1 MRKFV
6 LVPEDKYLRLQ
17 HHIEQNSSLP
27 RTTEFGSSTLA
38 LKKEDKDSSSLI
50 PQDRKNNQNIS
61 KKEEEEEETALQ
73 ESDVQSKRIKLQPS
87 TTSTN
92 NFIDSSTPNPLK
104 TKSVVS
110 SPIPPPGE
118 PEDF

>member
-17 HHIEQNSSLP
+17 HHVEQNSSLP
-27 RTTEFGSSTLA
+27 PTSEFGASTLA

-50 PQDRKNNQNIS
+50 PQDRENNRNIS
-61 KKEEEEEETALQ
+61 KKQEETALQ

-104 TKSVVS
+104 TQSVVS

-118 PEDF
+118 PEEF